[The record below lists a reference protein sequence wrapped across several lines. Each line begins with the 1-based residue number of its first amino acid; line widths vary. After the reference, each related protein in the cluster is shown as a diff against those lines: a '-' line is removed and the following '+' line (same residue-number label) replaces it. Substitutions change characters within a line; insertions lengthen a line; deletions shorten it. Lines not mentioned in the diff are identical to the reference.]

1 MRVVPERSTGATFF
15 VLIGAFV
22 SGPFLGLQLGAHL
35 VADSELAQVLSV
47 MVFPLSFFLGLVF
60 WMGFGIFRVV
70 LGAIRSLLRG
80 GPLAAAR
87 LETDQTLVPPGYGAF
102 VVIALVLTTLAG
114 TIASVVSAASVLV
127 AVPVYAAV
135 GGSYGLALWWL
146 AHHGY
151 LPFPEPQ

>member
-22 SGPFLGLQLGAHL
+22 SGPVLGLQLGAHL
-35 VADSELAQVLSV
+35 FADSEIARVLSV
-47 MVFPLSFFLGLVF
+47 MVFPLSFFLGLAF

-70 LGAIRSLLRG
+70 LAALRNLLRG
-80 GPLAAAR
+80 GPPAAAR
-87 LETDQTLVPPGYGAF
+87 LETTQTLVPPGYGAF
-102 VVIALVLTTLAG
+102 VVIPLVLTTLAG
-114 TIASVVSAASVLV
+114 MIASVVSATSAWS
-127 AVPVYAAV
+127 AVPACAGF
-135 GGSYGLALWWL
+135 GGAYGLTLWWL